1 MRKSILASFL
11 LGLIL
16 LSFSAKAVADAI
28 TVPIVHS
35 TLAISRISEDLLAE
49 DNMLINLAT
58 GTLGAISI
66 SGTAD
71 IGLDSKLTNITVR
84 TTQNDL
90 AESAA
95 IRVFS
100 TTASSLYTRPILTVN
115 DLNAPNYTL
124 NIIITGESDSFF
136 ISGKSVISGIHVRN
150 NGLFKINGDLKISIE
165 SSHGI
170 GIDVF
175 GVDAGNID
183 RIEGKKF
190 LESASFNGAVD
201 ITIDDGLDITSNSN
215 EKVGVLIGRNAI
227 VNFHDALT
235 INIKDNLGVA
245 GHTGSNNVY
254 GIFVQNSS
262 NVFIGGKT
270 TITVDG
276 HYSIGIINLASR
288 MVFND
293 DVDITAIGEYSR
305 GIDIYPTSNPSYTL
319 FKGDLT
325 VDLSAETPMASPQ
338 SVHNAFVIRGA
349 SGIDGVLLE
358 VKGHTK
364 ITVDS
369 VGARGLS
376 FTSRSA
382 DNKVVLN
389 TVEITTE
396 SNKSGAMYIDGGDIT
411 FGATKI
417 TTEGNESSGI
427 YITNTVNYRGSHVFG
442 SLDITTKGN
451 DSRGMY
457 IINDSPITV
466 LGKTTIKTTGNT
478 SNGITMLGGSAS
490 FKGNVNIKTDGSGAH
505 GIQFSHPS
513 STDYSNFVP
522 KVELN
527 GATIT
532 TNENNSYPIYFTIAS
547 MSPGRE
553 SVFLDVILNASN
565 GGNGRAIVNGRNNYN
580 LALSFSGDSQ
590 INGQIHNTGGSYAGT
605 TTLNL
610 SGGSFL
616 KGGTANLESEVNAKT
631 NIILTDDAY
640 WVIAG
645 NYRLNNVDMES
656 FNNRIFFPSKNT
668 AAYKATIEHL
678 SGEGTF
684 VMNANADQDDSS
696 ADLVLSKTANG
707 TFKID
712 VKDKTP
718 SHATLYADTI
728 DLVIVSDVS
737 SVAPD
742 ISLNESLGVLL
753 GHQFYTLDSSVL
765 GSEKTWFLTKASL
778 PEEIIIGTH
787 GSLNGLFEF
796 AKSIDA
802 TLSDNMFSTSR
813 NIWGTTIY
821 KEQNF
826 RNLEEHANLNQT
838 ILGLIGGKCIDRE
851 GDWYIGAFTAIIW
864 GKQDVNKLVIAKT
877 ASYHLGLN
885 AIYDHND
892 FIASGYVRLSNY
904 QHTPEVVG
912 NDNLYKGTMSLYGA
926 SASIQAT
933 KNIRIGDHGFYIA
946 PKAKATFTHLF
957 GSKYD
962 FILLTVESKGA
973 SSLILWAGGIAGINK
988 VIKDVPFNFY
998 VEAGYIFDTNP
1009 KLQVLVNDV
1018 EKDLIISGH
1027 RFEIGCGLSVQ
1038 SNDITTVEFEY
1049 KYLRSEKLIEPIKL
1063 KFTITTMF

>member
-1 MRKSILASFL
+1 MKKSILVSFL
-11 LGLIL
+11 LCLIL
-16 LSFSAKAVADAI
+16 VSFSATVFADAI

-35 TLAISRISEDLLAE
+35 NLIVPRITGDSLAD
-49 DNMLINLAT
+49 DNMLIDLAS
-58 GTLGAISI
+58 GVLGAISI

-84 TTQNDL
+84 TTQNGLVD
-90 AESAA
+90 SAA
-95 IRVFS
+95 IKVFS
-100 TTASSLYTRPILTVN
+100 TTVDSLYTRPVLTVN
-115 DLNAPNYTL
+115 DLNVPNYTL
-124 NIIITGESDSFF
+124 NIIITGESNAFF
-136 ISGKSVISGIHVRN
+136 TSGESVISGIHVRN

-170 GIDVF
+170 GINIY
-175 GVDAGNID
+175 GVTAANID

-201 ITIDDGLDITSNSN
+201 ITIDDGLDITSTKN
-215 EKVGVLIGRNAI
+215 EKIGVLIVRNAI
-227 VNFHDALT
+227 VNFHDTLT

-245 GHTGSNNVY
+245 GHTGSNHAY
-254 GIFVQNSS
+254 GISVQDSS
-262 NVFIGGKT
+262 NVFIRGKT

-276 HYSIGIINLASR
+276 HYGTGIINSASH
-288 MVFND
+288 MVFDD

-319 FKGDLT
+319 FNSNLT
-325 VDLSAETPMASPQ
+325 VDLSADTTMTSPQ

-349 SGIDGVLLE
+349 SGTDGVLLE

-376 FTSRSA
+376 FTSTKA
-382 DNKVVLN
+382 DSKVILN
-389 TVEITTE
+389 TVEITTK
-396 SNKSGAMYIDGGDIT
+396 SNISKAMYIDGGDIT

-417 TTEGNESSGI
+417 ITEGDESDGV
-427 YITNTVNYRGSHVFG
+427 YITDAVNYTGSHVFG
-442 SLDITTKGN
+442 SLDITTQGTE
-451 DSRGMY
+451 SRGMY
-457 IINDSPITV
+457 IVNDSPITV
-466 LGKTTIKTTGNT
+466 LGETTIKTTGNT
-478 SNGITMLGGSAS
+478 SNGITMLGGSAR
-490 FKGNVNIKTDGSGAH
+490 FEGNVNIETDGSGAH

-513 STDYSNFVP
+513 ASSYSNFIP

-532 TNENNSYPIYFTIAS
+532 TNEDNSYPIYFTIAS
-547 MSPGRE
+547 MSADRE
-553 SVFLDVILNASN
+553 SVFRDVILNASN

-580 LALSFSGDSQ
+580 LVLSFSGNSQ
-590 INGQIHNTGGSYAGT
+590 INGQIYNIGSSSAGT

-616 KGGTANLESEVNAKT
+616 KGGTANPESEINAKT

-640 WVIAG
+640 WVISG

-656 FNNRIFFPSKNT
+656 FNNRIFFPSENT
-668 AAYKATIEHL
+668 ATYKATIEYL

-684 VMNANADQDDSS
+684 VMNANADDSDSS
-696 ADLVLSKTANG
+696 ADLVVSKTANG

-712 VKDKTP
+712 VNDKTP
-718 SHATLYADTI
+718 NHATLYADTI
-728 DLVIVSDVS
+728 DLVIVSDIS
-737 SVAPD
+737 SIVPD

-765 GSEKTWFLTKASL
+765 GDEKTWFLTKASL

-826 RNLEEHANLNQT
+826 RNIEEHANLNQT
-838 ILGLIGGKCIDRE
+838 ILGIIGGKCIDRE
-851 GDWYIGAFTAIIW
+851 GDLYIGAFTAIIW

-926 SASIQAT
+926 SASIQAIR
-933 KNIRIGDHGFYIA
+933 NIRIGDSGFYIT

-962 FILLTVESKGA
+962 FSLLTVESKGA

-1027 RFEIGCGLSVQ
+1027 RFEIGCGLNVQ
-1038 SNDITTVEFEY
+1038 SNDTTTVEFEY

-1063 KFTITTMF
+1063 KFTITTIF